1 MAEET
6 LDELFNVTTQLY
18 TSKIRELSNH
28 LCAIRTS
35 SLLDQRIKSSIESA
49 LTRLDGYIEEIR
61 EVKNESKDFL
71 EKFELIRETEKKIRR
86 EEELL
91 TLLEDVTD
99 TFVSNRSLSSAL
111 SSLFEY
117 LYHKITDE
125 NIPFLITSGGGD
137 LKTFPYLIR
146 KNEIVV
152 GTIGMTLYSASHIDE
167 WILAGHEL
175 GHILASKRFG
185 IPIKYRKNRE
195 ENFKME
201 LLSDKIALRIFGPVF
216 FEALAM
222 KLTGIESVEAIPEE
236 VCKKYFVDTH
246 PPESWRIWIC
256 YLQALSF
263 DFEEAETFIG
273 SVESIID
280 DIYPRPEDELFNN
293 MLKELG
299 DKDKYDMNNKIRRID
314 DLKECYRKAS
324 ELSSKWIEDGYDTTD
339 IKPYDP
345 DEIVIAGYLSSRKN
359 LGRFGLYTQQVIN
372 SLIRKQKYS
381 LDSVS
386 HREYVASNI
395 P

>member
-49 LTRLDGYIEEIR
+49 LTRLDGYIKEIR

-146 KNEIVV
+146 ENKIVV

-167 WILAGHEL
+167 WVLAGHEL
-175 GHILASKRFG
+175 GHILASKKFR
-185 IPIKYRKNRE
+185 IPIKYGKNRE

-222 KLTGIESVEAIPEE
+222 KLTGIESEETIPEE
-236 VCKKYFVDTH
+236 VCKKYFFDTH

-256 YLQALSF
+256 YFQALSF
-263 DFEEAETFIG
+263 DFEEAGTFID
-273 SVESIID
+273 SVESIIN
-280 DIYPRPEDELFNN
+280 DIYPRPKDELFDN

-299 DKDKYDMNNKIRRID
+299 DKDKYDMDEIRPID

-324 ELSSKWIEDGYDTTD
+324 ELSSKWKDGYDTTD
-339 IKPYDP
+339 IKSYNP
-345 DEIVIAGYLSSRKN
+345 DEIVIAGYLRSRKD
-359 LGRFGLYTQQVIN
+359 LGGFGLYTQQVIS
-372 SLIRKQKYS
+372 SLIRKQNYY
-381 LDSVS
+381 LNSVS
-386 HREYVASNI
+386 RRDYVASNI